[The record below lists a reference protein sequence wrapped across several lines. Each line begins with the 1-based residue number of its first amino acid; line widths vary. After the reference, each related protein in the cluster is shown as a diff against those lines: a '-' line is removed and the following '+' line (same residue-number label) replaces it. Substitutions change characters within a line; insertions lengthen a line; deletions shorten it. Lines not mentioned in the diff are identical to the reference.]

1 MISEVV
7 MPQMGADMKEGTILK
22 WIKNEGDQVVRGEII
37 AEIETDK
44 ANVEIEAFD
53 GGVFRK
59 AVHQEGEVVPVGTII
74 AVIAAPEDDISQYT
88 SAAPPAAEP
97 ASAQTGAAA
106 QTQAAAPSAVPEPSA
121 PVSPPPAPA
130 PAPSAPAAAAPTAAP
145 PSDGRV
151 RASPVARRL
160 AEEMGVDLATVKGSG
175 PDGRILRR
183 DVETAPRAAAPAG
196 APAVAPA
203 AAPAA
208 PVFRPA
214 PVGEDVLEDVPLN
227 RIRQAVA
234 RRTQESKQQ
243 APHYYLGAEVDMTE
257 AAALRVSLN
266 KSLGE
271 EGRLTLN
278 DIIILATAKALV
290 QHPKFNAFWVQD
302 HVQRHSRVNIGIAVA
317 MEDGL
322 VAPAIID
329 CANKG
334 LLQISREARDVAARA
349 RSGNLTPDEYTA
361 GTFNISNIGGY
372 GIEEIIAI
380 ITPPQV
386 AVLAVG
392 VAKDKPV
399 VRDGEIIVRNMM
411 MAYLAADHRATDG
424 ADGAKFLATVRQY
437 LENPGTLLL

>member
-22 WIKNEGDQVVRGEII
+22 WIKNEGDQVARGEII

-74 AVIAAPEDDISQYT
+74 AVIAAPEDDISKYA

-97 ASAQTGAAA
+97 ASPQTGAATA
-106 QTQAAAPSAVPEPSA
+106 TQAAAPSAAPQPAA
-121 PVSPPPAPA
+121 PVQPPPAPT
-130 PAPSAPAAAAPTAAP
+130 PAPSAPAAAAP
-145 PSDGRV
+145 PSDGRT

-160 AEEMGVDLATVKGSG
+160 AEDMGVDLTTVKGSG

-183 DVETAPRAAAPAG
+183 DVEAAPRVT

-203 AAPAA
+203 PAPAAASAA

-214 PVGEDVLEDVPLN
+214 PVGEDRVEDVPLN
-227 RIRQAVA
+227 RMRQAVA
-234 RRTQESKQQ
+234 RRMQESKQQ
-243 APHYYLGAEVDMTE
+243 APHYYLGAEIDMTE
-257 AAALRVSLN
+257 AVALRASLN
-266 KSLGE
+266 KSLGD
-271 EGRLTLN
+271 EGRLTIN
-278 DIIILATAKALV
+278 DIVILATAKALV
-290 QHPKFNAFWVQD
+290 QHPKFNAYWVED

-317 MEDGL
+317 LDDGL

-329 CANKG
+329 VANKG

-349 RSGNLTPDEYTA
+349 RSGHLTPDEYTA

-392 VAKDKPV
+392 VAKEKPV
-399 VRDGEIIVRNMM
+399 VRDGEIVVRSMM
-411 MAYLAADHRATDG
+411 IAYLAADHRATDG
-424 ADGAKFLATVRQY
+424 ADGARFLASVRQY
-437 LENPGTLLL
+437 LENPSQMLL

>member
-22 WIKNEGDQVVRGEII
+22 WIKNEGDQVARGEII

-74 AVIAAPEDDISQYT
+74 AVIAGPEDDISQYT

-97 ASAQTGAAA
+97 ASPQTGAATE
-106 QTQAAAPSAVPEPSA
+106 TQAAAPSSAPEPST
-121 PVSPPPAPA
+121 PVSQPPQAPA
-130 PAPSAPAAAAPTAAP
+130 RSALASAPAIAAP
-145 PSDGRV
+145 PSDGRM

-183 DVETAPRAAAPAG
+183 DVETAPRATAPAAAPAG
-196 APAVAPA
+196 APV

-208 PVFRPA
+208 PIFRPA
-214 PVGEDVLEDVPLN
+214 PLGEDVVEDVPLN

-266 KSLGE
+266 KSLGD

-329 CANKG
+329 VANKG
-334 LLQISREARDVAARA
+334 LLQISREARDVASRA

-386 AVLAVG
+386 GVLSVG
-392 VAKDKPV
+392 IAKEKPV
-399 VRDGEIIVRNMM
+399 VRDGEIVVRNVM

-424 ADGAKFLATVRQY
+424 ADGARFLATVRQY
-437 LENPGTLLL
+437 LENPGMLLL